1 MKEYSQLTL
10 PPRYE
15 ISALRKAGHSQQR
28 IAEIVGTHPSTIS
41 RELRRNKSN
50 NGYHPR
56 AAHEQVQQRHH
67 HKRRAYKWTGHWR
80 RLIEGKLRLQWSPE
94 QISGWLFCHPRFSLS
109 HERIYQHIRADRVAG
124 GSLYTH
130 LRHRLGTRRSFSSTD
145 YKGRVP
151 NRGSIDD
158 RPLIVEEKTRIGDWE
173 GDLMMGG
180 QGGGALA
187 TLVDRKSRWTRLQR
201 VHTKQAEEVADT
213 LIEGLKDY
221 RKRVHTLT
229 VDNGTEFAQHE
240 KVANA
245 LKADVYFAHP
255 YCAWERGLNENTNG
269 LLRQY
274 FPKGS
279 NFKTISDAKVRQVEK
294 RLNERPR
301 KALGFRTPQEVFDE
315 KDLDS

>member
-1 MKEYSQLTL
+1 MDTIPAPLTSRCNNDATTNAGRINGRATGVVSSRANCGCNGVL
-10 PPRYE
+10 SKSVDGSFGIIGFRFLMSVFIN
-15 ISALRKAGHSQQR
+15 IS
-28 IAEIVGTHPSTIS
+28 VPTVWP
-41 RELRRNKSN
+41 
-50 NGYHPR
+50 
-56 AAHEQVQQRHH
+56 
-67 HKRRAYKWTGHWR
+67 
-80 RLIEGKLRLQWSPE
+80 
-94 QISGWLFCHPRFSLS
+94 
-109 HERIYQHIRADRVAG
+109 VA
-124 GSLYTH
+124 
-130 LRHRLGTRRSFSSTD
+130 RCIPICVIDQGTRRSFSSTD
-145 YKGRVP
+145 YKGRVS
-151 NRGSIDD
+151 NRVSLDD

-173 GDLMMGG
+173 GDRMMGG

-221 RKRVHTLT
+221 RKRVHTVT

-294 RLNERPR
+294 RLNEQPR

>member
-1 MKEYSQLTL
+1 M
-10 PPRYE
+10 
-15 ISALRKAGHSQQR
+15 
-28 IAEIVGTHPSTIS
+28 
-41 RELRRNKSN
+41 
-50 NGYHPR
+50 
-56 AAHEQVQQRHH
+56 QQRHR

-94 QISGWLFCHPRFSLS
+94 QISGWLFCHHRFSLS

-124 GSLYTH
+124 GSLYTD
-130 LRHRLGTRRSFSSTD
+130 LRHRLGTRRSFSSTA

-151 NRGSIDD
+151 NRVSIDD

-269 LLRQY
+269 LLRPY

-279 NFKTISDAKVRQVEK
+279 NFKTISDAKIRQVEK

-301 KALGFRTPQEVFDE
+301 KTLGFRTPQEVFDE
-315 KDLDS
+315 KNLDS